1 MDETTQTSKKIDSN
15 RKNALKSTGPRSEQ
29 GKKVSRWNAL
39 KHGLLAKEVVI
50 RNGKRKETSAGIKFL
65 LGQLSESLEPRGILE
80 EMLVE
85 EIAVSYW
92 RSRRALRCEAGEI
105 TAAQN
110 IPLNGEGGL
119 GIEALSANEEYER
132 TDSKGVQ
139 ERINVLERLS
149 QEVGRNGTF
158 SKELE
163 VQLNLRFGPESAF
176 VRCLC
181 LYNDAARNA
190 KKKAEETG
198 DRGVFEGCKGTLL
211 QTIDHEREVSEKVK
225 RQVQAKEELE
235 REAKIACLDLP
246 SDRVSGRIIRYET
259 TIERRMHRAMEQLA
273 RLQRERK
280 RAPTPPAING
290 NVNKG

>member
-181 LYNDAARNA
+181 LYNDGARSS
-190 KKKAEETG
+190 KKEAEETG
-198 DRGVFEGCKGTLL
+198 KWETFNAFKEPLL
-211 QTIDHEREVSEKVK
+211 KSIDHEREVSEKVK

>member
-15 RKNALKSTGPRSEQ
+15 RKNARKSTGPRSEQ

-92 RSRRALRCEAGEI
+92 RWRRALRCEAGEI

-110 IPLNGEGGL
+110 IPPNGEGGP

-149 QEVGRNGTF
+149 QEVGKDGMF

-163 VQLNLRFGPESAF
+163 VQLNLWFGPESAF

-235 REAKIACLDLP
+235 REAKTATLNLP
-246 SDRVSGRIIRYET
+246 SDNASGRIIRYET
-259 TIERRMHRAMEQLA
+259 TIERQMHRAMEQLG

-280 RAPTPPAING
+280 REPTPPPING